1 MRYLG
6 GKHVAG
12 KYIVPILLDAGGPR
26 TKYWDAMCGG
36 LHIAR
41 RLAAAGRRVRCTDAH
56 APLIAM
62 YKAIAEGW
70 VPPDK
75 VTKRDYDAAKLL
87 SDSDPMKAFVG
98 FGCAFGGVWF
108 HSYAWDNSG
117 RNYAAEARRGL
128 LRDVRTIIDA
138 GGCFARCDVTRTK
151 PRALRNTVI
160 YFDPPYRGV
169 SGYAVKIDHAKF
181 DDVVCAWAQSNTVF
195 VSEYDLPYG
204 AIVWERRQ
212 KSTVS
217 RDKSVKMH
225 TERLYRIDRPR

>member
-6 GKHVAG
+6 GKRVAG

-26 TKYWDAMCGG
+26 TKYWDVMCGG

-41 RLAAAGRRVRCTDAH
+41 RLAAAGHQVRCTDVH

-75 VTKRDYDAAKLL
+75 VTKRDYDAAKLS

-98 FGCAFGGVWF
+98 FGCAFGGKWF
-108 HSYAWDNSG
+108 GGYAWDNSG
-117 RNYAAEARRGL
+117 RNYAAIARKVL
-128 LRDVRTIIDA
+128 LRDVRVIVDA
-138 GGCFARCDVTRTK
+138 GGHFARCDVMRTK
-151 PRALRNTVI
+151 PMDLRDTVI
-160 YFDPPYRGV
+160 YFDPPYRGTSDYSV
-169 SGYAVKIDHAKF
+169 TSDHAKV
-181 DDVVCAWAQSNTVF
+181 DDVVRAWAQSNTVF

-204 AIVWERRQ
+204 TIVWERRQ
-212 KSTVS
+212 KSKVA
-217 RDKSVKMH
+217 RDKSVKMR
-225 TERLYRIDRPR
+225 TERLYRIDHPR